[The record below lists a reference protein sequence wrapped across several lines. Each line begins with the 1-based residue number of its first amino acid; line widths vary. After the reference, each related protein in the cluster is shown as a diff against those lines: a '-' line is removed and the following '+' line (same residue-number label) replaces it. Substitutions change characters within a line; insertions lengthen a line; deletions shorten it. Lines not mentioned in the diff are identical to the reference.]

1 MDDFTPETLNEYLAR
16 KTEIDGARI
25 KILTVMEKFSFFTVP
40 ENEAE
45 KVLSC
50 FAAKGRRKRPVAE
63 RAKGQGDASPP
74 SEASSTEPSDQV
86 IGAEEEPPSPPD
98 KEP

>member
-1 MDDFTPETLNEYLAR
+1 
-16 KTEIDGARI
+16 
-25 KILTVMEKFSFFTVP
+25 MEKFSFFTVP

-63 RAKGQGDASPP
+63 RAKGQGDAPPP
-74 SEASSTEPSDQV
+74 SEASSAEPSDQV
-86 IGAEEEPPSPPD
+86 IEAEEEQPSPPD